1 MVYPRAAHAYRP
13 EVDGLRALAVAAVVI
28 FHAFPGIAP
37 GGFVGVDVFFVISG
51 YLISGIIQRAVE
63 DRRFSLADFYVRRLR
78 RILPA
83 LLVVL
88 VACLVAGYLFWL
100 SDEWESLGRMTFAGA
115 LFHANIAAAG
125 EPGGYFSA
133 LGGRTPLLHLWS
145 LGVEEQF
152 YLAWPILFAAIVRW
166 CRRPAGAVVVLL
178 AGSFFLNL
186 AWVYDAPADAYFLPF
201 SRLWELLVG
210 ALLVFVTGGHRSM
223 KPMASQL
230 AACTGLA
237 LIVFSCVS
245 LDGYSAF
252 PGWWAWLP
260 TLGAALVL
268 TAGPQAAVNRGWL
281 SARPMVWLGLISY
294 PLYLWHWPLLVFGR
308 AMWMDSRFWP
318 GTLLLVA
325 VSVLLAYVT
334 YRFVEL
340 RVRTAMDWRV
350 PMALAAALVVVA
362 AVGDAVAAGRV
373 RSRLTT
379 LTASAPT
386 LIKATSDWSYTF
398 TSNFR
403 KRAGFVAGEVNGGR
417 DRAVIF
423 IGDSYLEQYW
433 PRVHHVV
440 TASPLATP
448 TVRFFTRGG
457 CAPLRHRE
465 SRGRL
470 CGDFLDAALSA
481 AARPDVQT
489 VVFGGFWDSYFET
502 GRLGDAAVRPLIHPG
517 SDTER
522 EVIAAFADMVQSLR
536 SAGKQVFVLLTSP
549 TDPAF
554 DPRFLVSRLTGKRL
568 DVPVPVEDWRAQV
581 GPTLARLSEAAA
593 AAGAVILD
601 PVPAVCD
608 DALCPVVGPGGEPT
622 HADRGHMR
630 PWFVIERATFLD
642 QVLR

>member
-1 MVYPRAAHAYRP
+1 MDATRAAHAYRP

-28 FHAFPGIAP
+28 FHAFPWMAP

-51 YLISGIIQRAVE
+51 YLISGIILRAVQ

-88 VACLVAGYLFWL
+88 VACLAAGYLFWL
-100 SDEWESLGRMTFAGA
+100 ADEWEALGRMTFAGA

-125 EPGGYFSA
+125 EPSGYFTA

-166 CRRPAGAVVVLL
+166 LHRPAAVVALL
-178 AGSFFLNL
+178 AGSFVLNL
-186 AWVYDAPADAYFLPF
+186 AWVYNAPADAYFLPF

-210 ALLVFVTGGHRSM
+210 SLLVFVTGGHRSM
-223 KPMASQL
+223 KPMPAQM

-237 LIVFSCVS
+237 LIVFSSVS
-245 LDGYSAF
+245 LDGYSTF

-260 TLGAALVL
+260 TVGAALVIA
-268 TAGPQAAVNRGWL
+268 AGPQAAVNRWWL
-281 SARPMVWLGLISY
+281 SARSMVWLGLISY

-308 AMWMDSRFWP
+308 AIWIDARFWP
-318 GTLLLVA
+318 GTLLLV
-325 VSVLLAYVT
+325 VTSVLLAYLT
-334 YRFVEL
+334 YRLVEL
-340 RVRTAMDWRV
+340 RVRTASGWTV
-350 PMALAAALVVVA
+350 PVALAVALV
-362 AVGDAVAAGRV
+362 AVAAIGNTVAEGRV
-373 RSRLTT
+373 RNRLTP
-379 LTASAPT
+379 LTASAPM

-398 TSNFR
+398 TANFR

-440 TASPLATP
+440 TASPLETP

-489 VVFGGFWDSYFET
+489 VVFGGFWESYFET
-502 GRLGDAAVRPLIHPG
+502 GRLGEAAVRPLIHPG
-517 SDTER
+517 SETER
-522 EVIAAFADMVQSLR
+522 EVIAAFAEMVRSLR
-536 SAGKQVFVLLTSP
+536 GSGKQVFVLLTSP

-554 DPRFLVSRLTGKRL
+554 DPRFLVSRLTGERR
-568 DVPVPVEDWRAQV
+568 DAPVPVEPWRVQV
-581 GPTLARLSEAAA
+581 GPVLARLSEAASS
-593 AAGAVILD
+593 AGAVILD
-601 PVPAVCD
+601 PVPWVCD
-608 DALCPVVGPGGEPT
+608 GDVCPVVGPGGEPT

>member
-1 MVYPRAAHAYRP
+1 MYRP
-13 EVDGLRALAVAAVVI
+13 EVDGLRALAVAAVVL
-28 FHAFPGIAP
+28 FHAFPWMAP

-51 YLISGIIQRAVE
+51 YLISGIIQRAVQE
-63 DRRFSLADFYVRRLR
+63 RRFSLADFYVRRLR
-78 RILPA
+78 RILPG

-88 VACLVAGYLFWL
+88 IACLAAGYAFWL
-100 SDEWESLGRMTFAGA
+100 ADEWDALGRMTFAGA
-115 LFHANIAAAG
+115 LFHANLAAG
-125 EPGGYFSA
+125 AEPGGYFTA

-152 YLAWPILFAAIVRW
+152 YLAWPILFAGIIRW
-166 CRRPAGAVVVLL
+166 VRRPVGAVAVLL
-178 AGSFFLNL
+178 AGSFALNL
-186 AWVYDAPADAYFLPF
+186 AWVYSAPADAYFLPF

-210 ALLVFVTGGHRSM
+210 ALLVFATGGHRSM
-223 KPMASQL
+223 KPMPAQV
-230 AACTGLA
+230 AACAGLA
-237 LIVFSCVS
+237 LIVFSCVA
-245 LDGYSAF
+245 LDGYAAF

-260 TLGAALVL
+260 TLGAALVIA
-268 TAGPQAAVNRGWL
+268 AGPQASVNRWWL

-308 AMWMDSRFWP
+308 AIWIDSRFWP

-325 VSVLLAYVT
+325 VSVLLAYLT
-334 YRFVEL
+334 YRLVES
-340 RVRTAMDWRV
+340 RVRTASGWGV
-350 PMALAAALVVVA
+350 PVALAVLLVAVA
-362 AVGDAVAAGRV
+362 AVGDAVADRRL

-379 LTASAPT
+379 LTTSAPV

-398 TSNFR
+398 TANFR
-403 KRAGFVAGEVNGGR
+403 KRTGFVAGEVNGGR

-433 PRVHHVV
+433 PRVNHVV
-440 TASPLATP
+440 TASPLETP

-481 AARPDVQT
+481 AAQPDVQT
-489 VVFGGFWDSYFET
+489 VVFGGFWESYFET
-502 GRLGDAAVRPLIHPG
+502 GRLGEAAVRPLIHTG

-554 DPRFLVSRLTGKRL
+554 DPRFLVSRLTGERL
-568 DVPVPVEDWRAQV
+568 DAPVPVEAWRAQV
-581 GPTLARLSEAAA
+581 GPVLARLSQAAA

-601 PVPAVCD
+601 PVPWVCD

-642 QVLR
+642 QVLERAAR